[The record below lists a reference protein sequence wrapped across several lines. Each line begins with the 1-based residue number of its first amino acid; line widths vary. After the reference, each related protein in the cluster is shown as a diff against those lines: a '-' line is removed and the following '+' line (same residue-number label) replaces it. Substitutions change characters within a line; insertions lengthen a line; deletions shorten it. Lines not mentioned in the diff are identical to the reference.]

1 MTPSVLRDASLY
13 INPKNVSAVERDI
26 KEKKKRIALKQVS
39 RCSICNKFAAPLIS
53 DEVFFF
59 FFAGRKSVV
68 KQGVFR

>member
-39 RCSICNKFAAPLIS
+39 RCSICKQVCSTF
-53 DEVFFF
+53 DFCKFFF
-59 FFAGRKSVV
+59 CAGRKSVV
-68 KQGVFR
+68 EQGVFR